1 MRIDPYA
8 PRIDTGCD
16 GCGRTRNDRSTPRRV
31 CRSEGGFTLMELF
44 TTLLVVG
51 VLTAI
56 AVPNM
61 RPFIQ
66 NNRLTSAA
74 NDLLRSFQVARTE
87 AIKRQQNVVVCAS
100 ANPTAS
106 AATCS
111 YGAFTGWIVFQ
122 DGDVT
127 AGVAPNWQRDG
138 TDTIIERHDLIDST
152 ITVKTDN
159 NGIESYAAT
168 GFANPAGVQIPTRNI
183 LICDIR
189 GNQVSGGS
197 TVTNSVERAVIIAA
211 TGRVRVS
218 KVKSDVDNT
227 IAAVGGCP

>member
-8 PRIDTGCD
+8 SRIDAGRAASA
-16 GCGRTRNDRSTPRRV
+16 RTRSDYPAPRRV
-31 CRSEGGFTLMELF
+31 HCSEAGFSLIELL
-44 TTLLVVG
+44 TTIAVVG
-51 VLTAI
+51 VLAAI

-74 NDLLRSFQVARTE
+74 NDLLRSFQLARTE
-87 AIKRQQNVVVCAS
+87 AIKRQQTVVVCAS
-100 ANPTAS
+100 ANPTA
-106 AATCS
+106 AGATCS

-127 AGVAPNWQRDG
+127 TGVAADWQRNG
-138 TDTIIERHDLIDST
+138 ADTIIERHPLLDRT

-168 GFANPAGVQIPTRNI
+168 GFGNPAGAEIPTRNV
-183 LICDIR
+183 LICDVR
-189 GNQVSGGS
+189 GNLVNGAF
-197 TVTNSVERAVIIAA
+197 SVERAVVIAA

-218 KVKSDVDNT
+218 KATSDVNT
-227 IAAVGGCP
+227 TSAAVGGCP

>member
-1 MRIDPYA
+1 
-8 PRIDTGCD
+8 
-16 GCGRTRNDRSTPRRV
+16 
-31 CRSEGGFTLMELF
+31 MELF
-44 TTLLVVG
+44 TTLAVVG
-51 VLTAI
+51 VLAAI

-74 NDLLRSFQVARTE
+74 NDLLRSFQLARTE
-87 AIKRQQNVVVCAS
+87 AIKRQQTVVVCAS
-100 ANPTAS
+100 ANPTAT

-122 DGDVT
+122 DGDIT
-127 AGVAPNWQRDG
+127 ASVAADWQRNG
-138 TDTIIERHDLIDST
+138 TDTIIERHPVLDSS

-168 GFANPAGVQIPTRNI
+168 GFANPAGAQTPTRNV
-183 LICDIR
+183 LICDVR
-189 GNQVSGGS
+189 GNKISG
-197 TVTNSVERAVIIAA
+197 TNSVERAVIIAA

-218 KVKSDVDNT
+218 KATSDVNT
-227 IAAVGGCP
+227 TATAVGGCP